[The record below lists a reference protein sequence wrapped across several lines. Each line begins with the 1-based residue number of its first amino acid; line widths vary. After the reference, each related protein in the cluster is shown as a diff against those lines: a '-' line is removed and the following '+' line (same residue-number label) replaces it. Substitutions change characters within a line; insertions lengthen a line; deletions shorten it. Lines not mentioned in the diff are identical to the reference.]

1 MIEKIRNEQTD
12 ALCKAFAS
20 LKTVEEC
27 YKFLDDLCTLS
38 EVTEMGKR
46 LSAARMLREGASVV
60 LCGRPNVGKS
70 SLMNALL
77 SAVRTGLSTAT
88 ITRVNRAL
96 RYGSDGY
103 HMVLDRLMT

>member
-38 EVTEMGKR
+38 EVTER
-46 LSAARMLREGASVV
+46 DRVDP
-60 LCGRPNVGKS
+60 LC
-70 SLMNALL
+70 
-77 SAVRTGLSTAT
+77 
-88 ITRVNRAL
+88 
-96 RYGSDGY
+96 
-103 HMVLDRLMT
+103 

>member
-27 YKFLDDLCTLS
+27 YKYLDDLCTLS

-46 LSAARMLREGASVV
+46 LSAARMLR
-60 LCGRPNVGKS
+60 
-70 SLMNALL
+70 
-77 SAVRTGLSTAT
+77 
-88 ITRVNRAL
+88 
-96 RYGSDGY
+96 
-103 HMVLDRLMT
+103 

>member
-46 LSAARMLREGASVV
+46 LSAARMLREGITY
-60 LCGRPNVGKS
+60 NEI
-70 SLMNALL
+70 
-77 SAVRTGLSTAT
+77 AVRTGCPRPRSPVSTARCAMAAT
-88 ITRVNRAL
+88 GIIWCST
-96 RYGSDGY
+96 G
-103 HMVLDRLMT
+103 

>member
-1 MIEKIRNEQTD
+1 MKKSETN

-46 LSAARMLREGASVV
+46 LSAARMLREGITY
-60 LCGRPNVGKS
+60 NEI
-70 SLMNALL
+70 
-77 SAVRTGLSTAT
+77 AVRTGLSTAT

>member
-46 LSAARMLREGASVV
+46 LSAARMLREG
-60 LCGRPNVGKS
+60 
-70 SLMNALL
+70 
-77 SAVRTGLSTAT
+77 
-88 ITRVNRAL
+88 ITYN
-96 RYGSDGY
+96 
-103 HMVLDRLMT
+103 DRLMT